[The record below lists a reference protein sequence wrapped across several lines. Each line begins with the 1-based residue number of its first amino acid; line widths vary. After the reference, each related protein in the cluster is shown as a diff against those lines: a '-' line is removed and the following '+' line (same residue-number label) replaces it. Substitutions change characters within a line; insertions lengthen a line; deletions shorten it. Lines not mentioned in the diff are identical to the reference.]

1 MITGATSLRMHWA
14 ALSVS
19 CALLWAAAS
28 SAAKGGD
35 DAAKPADGWAV
46 TPLLPPETLF
56 VVSVTDAQ
64 KAVGK
69 LKQTGLWQI
78 YSNADIQRT
87 FRAPLMMAQG
97 AITAAELQGGFK
109 VDDILS
115 FFSQGEVTFALLGL
129 EKRTAQG
136 QPVPEMVLSTQARGT
151 VTAAMDEI
159 TKRLDQLKAAAA
171 LNAGQVTATQTPVG
185 NTVVNRLTVL
195 IPEMPNGQLIL
206 EYASC
211 DGNVLAAVGE
221 GRLQKLLAMH
231 EKYKA
236 APPKPAAAGEATEVL
251 AQNPAFQKM
260 LQKGGPDTDLVLY
273 VNVEAILKNPL
284 LDAKPKTDQQ
294 RREWDAIGVASI
306 KGVAYCVGAKDKGI
320 HETFFINAPAAERK
334 GLLAMVEGEGLPA
347 DALTAA
353 PRNALVAGAVKIAP
367 EKMFDKLVELAAL
380 ENPNA
385 KQDVG
390 AWLLAVGQQL
400 NLDIRKEVFGAL
412 TGQAVFSVSFVAR
425 HPKLPIGFPQ
435 PILTLG
441 IKDVTALKNVLKA
454 LKAAGK
460 DSHDFTELVCGE
472 REIVVARER
481 FVEGRDPGQI
491 AYAVDGTDLL
501 VSLYPLALREEMNR
515 RAAVAKNQA
524 GSTLADDKD
533 FKAARAAV
541 SVSPQALLYV
551 DTGALAVAL
560 YDLLIPVAQLTQ
572 RIPQVDVTALPTSE
586 VLFQNLGGAVF
597 GLSADADGIAMEGY
611 SPTGGVSLLA
621 IIPAAMGGRRIAGAQ
636 IRRVANRQQQVFEQ
650 VGRDLKAFAQ
660 ENGGKY
666 PATLKEMQPKY
677 LANVGAELGD
687 VVYRGAQDAGNK
699 IVAHSSE
706 KRMGPITIL
715 TQDGTV
721 ALIRRQVLGRALR
734 DGYKPGDE
742 AGPGQ
747 QQPAPDAGG
756 DAVKPPR
763 PPEF

>member
-1 MITGATSLRMHWA
+1 
-14 ALSVS
+14 
-19 CALLWAAAS
+19 
-28 SAAKGGD
+28 
-35 DAAKPADGWAV
+35 
-46 TPLLPPETLF
+46 
-56 VVSVTDAQ
+56 
-64 KAVGK
+64 
-69 LKQTGLWQI
+69 
-78 YSNADIQRT
+78 
-87 FRAPLMMAQG
+87 
-97 AITAAELQGGFK
+97 
-109 VDDILS
+109 
-115 FFSQGEVTFALLGL
+115 
-129 EKRTAQG
+129 
-136 QPVPEMVLSTQARGT
+136 
-151 VTAAMDEI
+151 
-159 TKRLDQLKAAAA
+159 
-171 LNAGQVTATQTPVG
+171 
-185 NTVVNRLTVL
+185 
-195 IPEMPNGQLIL
+195 
-206 EYASC
+206 
-211 DGNVLAAVGE
+211 
-221 GRLQKLLAMH
+221 
-231 EKYKA
+231 
-236 APPKPAAAGEATEVL
+236 
-251 AQNPAFQKM
+251 
-260 LQKGGPDTDLVLY
+260 
-273 VNVEAILKNPL
+273 
-284 LDAKPKTDQQ
+284 
-294 RREWDAIGVASI
+294 
-306 KGVAYCVGAKDKGI
+306 
-320 HETFFINAPAAERK
+320 
-334 GLLAMVEGEGLPA
+334 
-347 DALTAA
+347 
-353 PRNALVAGAVKIAP
+353 
-367 EKMFDKLVELAAL
+367 
-380 ENPNA
+380 
-385 KQDVG
+385 
-390 AWLLAVGQQL
+390 
-400 NLDIRKEVFGAL
+400 
-412 TGQAVFSVSFVAR
+412 
-425 HPKLPIGFPQ
+425 
-435 PILTLG
+435 
-441 IKDVTALKNVLKA
+441 
-454 LKAAGK
+454 
-460 DSHDFTELVCGE
+460 
-472 REIVVARER
+472 
-481 FVEGRDPGQI
+481 
-491 AYAVDGTDLL
+491 VDGTELL